1 MPLSERNQMLAN
13 RDALASV
20 VNNNLKPG
28 SVYIPAVGV
37 INECLQ
43 TAGIGLSVGA
53 LNSISDNIRQ
63 VQAGSRT
70 EAAASL
76 RESAVFT
83 RDTLNALRA
92 GRFGEAAVNA
102 TGVLMNATGSAL
114 YFANYDRAR
123 MSPQQRSL
131 YDAMHP

>member
-1 MPLSERNQMLAN
+1 MPLSDRNQALAN
-13 RDALASV
+13 RDELTSV
-20 VNNNLKPG
+20 VNNNHTPG
-28 SVYIPAVGV
+28 SVYIPAVGL
-37 INECLQ
+37 INSFLQ
-43 TAGIGLSVGA
+43 KAGIGLSAGA
-53 LNSISDNIRQ
+53 LQSISDNARQ
-63 VQAGSRT
+63 VQAGTRT

-83 RDTLNALRA
+83 RDTINALRA

-102 TGVLMNATGSAL
+102 TGVLMNTTGSAL
-114 YFANYDRAR
+114 YFANYDRER